1 MARGEGGHSGGVE
14 MSPED
19 VVVERLEREL
29 RLLESDYSRTIR
41 AGIPLANG
49 SVANG
54 HPGMA
59 ALQRRDGSESEE
71 EESAAPEGY
80 SMLPSDEEQGS
91 ALEASDSDAEQDS
104 DGAGQQAED
113 ETPADGD
120 ANRSAAQDGA
130 AGSVHNRADHG
141 AGLESGGEVK
151 GSGES
156 GVEVAAASLSAEE
169 SDCIR
174 VAMSG
179 FELPAPEWAKELDD
193 ATLLRHV
200 GAVLEQ
206 NCAR

>member
-1 MARGEGGHSGGVE
+1 MARGEGGHSHAVE

-19 VVVERLEREL
+19 LLVHRLEREL
-29 RLLESDYSRTIR
+29 RLLESDYALTIR

-49 SVANG
+49 SGANG

-59 ALQRRDGSESEE
+59 ENGREHGSDSEE
-71 EESAAPEGY
+71 GESAAPQGY
-80 SMLPSDEEQGS
+80 SMLPSDEEQGA
-91 ALEASDSDAEQDS
+91 ALDASDSDAEQD
-104 DGAGQQAED
+104 GADQRAQD
-113 ETPADGD
+113 ETAADGD
-120 ANRSAAQDGA
+120 ANGQGGGVGSAHDL
-130 AGSVHNRADHG
+130 ADQG
-141 AGLESGGEVK
+141 AGPESQSGGEGK
-151 GSGES
+151 GAGES
-156 GVEVAAASLSAEE
+156 GVEAAAASLSAEE